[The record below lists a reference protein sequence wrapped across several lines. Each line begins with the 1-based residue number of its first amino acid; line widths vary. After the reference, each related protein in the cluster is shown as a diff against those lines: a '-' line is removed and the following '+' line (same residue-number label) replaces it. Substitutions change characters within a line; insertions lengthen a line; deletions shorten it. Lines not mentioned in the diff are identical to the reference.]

1 MDLTLLDKASSVTPL
16 IVQLYD
22 NHQLYALARD
32 KNPEARRELTQAIA
46 EILEK
51 NLGASENELIADIL
65 IALTRQAEMD
75 LRQAIAERIGG
86 MENVPLRLVLQL
98 ANDDI
103 EIAAP
108 VLRASPVL
116 GDLDLVYI
124 IKSRGPKY
132 WQEIAARKSLTAY
145 MINMLAET
153 RDIGT
158 ALALAENEV
167 ITLTDNA
174 LSVLTELAQHSEAL
188 ADPLLHRPEMKP
200 DLAARLFHFVGE
212 ELKTFIKAHFDV
224 EPSDV
229 IKAVDEVI
237 EEMVSGSPNS
247 YMPTDSMLA
256 AAEQQQSKG
265 LLSIELMI
273 SCLRRGQIPS
283 FVAQF
288 KAYTGLSLRT
298 VETVLTQNRGQGL
311 AIACRAFDIPKP
323 DFISIFLLTNP
334 MRSSVRIVDLKDMG
348 RAIEYF
354 DRLKP
359 GMAREL
365 IKQE

>member
-1 MDLTLLDKASSVTPL
+1 MDLTLLDKASSVTPM
-16 IVQLYD
+16 IVRLYD
-22 NHQLYALARD
+22 NHQLYELARD
-32 KNPEARRELTQAIA
+32 KKPEARRELTQAIA

-51 NLGASENELIADIL
+51 NIGASENELIADIL

-75 LRQAIAERIGG
+75 LRQAIAEKIAG
-86 MENVPLRLVLQL
+86 MDNVPLRLVLQL

-124 IKSRGPKY
+124 IKARGQKY
-132 WQEIAARKSLTAY
+132 WQEIAARRSLTPY

-158 ALALAENEV
+158 ALALAENDV
-167 ITLTDNA
+167 ITLTDSA
-174 LSVLTELAQHSEAL
+174 LSVLTELAQSSEAL
-188 ADPLLHRPEMKP
+188 ANPLLHRSEMKP
-200 DLAARLFHFVGE
+200 VLAARLFHFVGE
-212 ELKTFIKAHFDV
+212 ELKTFIRAHFKV
-224 EPSDV
+224 EPTEV
-229 IKAVDEVI
+229 IKAVDEAV
-237 EEMVSGSPNS
+237 EEMAMASQNAM
-247 YMPTDSMLA
+247 MPTQSMLA
-256 AAEQQQSKG
+256 AAEQQQGKG
-265 LLSIELMI
+265 LLTIELMI

-283 FVAQF
+283 FVAQLT
-288 KAYTGLSLRT
+288 AYTGLSLRT

-334 MRSSVRIVDLKDMG
+334 MRSKVRIVDLKDLG
-348 RAIEYF
+348 RAIEYY

-359 GMAREL
+359 QIARDL
-365 IKQE
+365 IEQE